1 MHSEDDASYKP
12 SKGEQK
18 REAEAAQALGAELVE
33 LSAAQLTELFNNADL
48 PEKLREAVTACRT
61 IRAHGAR
68 RRQLQYIGKLMRGV
82 EPEPIQSFLSQL
94 QNNRQAASAQHH
106 QLEHWRERLLIEGEA
121 ALDELVQAYPATDA
135 NAVRKMI
142 ASAKRE
148 AAQNQPPRAA
158 RLLFKY
164 LRELML
170 D

>member
-1 MHSEDDASYKP
+1 
-12 SKGEQK
+12 
-18 REAEAAQALGAELVE
+18 
-33 LSAAQLTELFNNADL
+33 
-48 PEKLREAVTACRT
+48 
-61 IRAHGAR
+61 
-68 RRQLQYIGKLMRGV
+68 MRGV

-94 QNNRQAASAQHH
+94 QNNRQAAGAQHH
-106 QLEHWRERLLIEGEA
+106 QLEHWRERLLVAGEV

-148 AAQNQPPRAA
+148 AAHNQPPRAA